1 MSFKNKMNKDNY
13 VDTGLSRLSITEYF
27 DEIPEFKLIPEYYQN
42 RIIDFFN
49 EDRHYMVDPSDIRM
63 FLAGNNW
70 FEVFKSTDAL
80 ESSLNIDEIVGVLG
94 CNRHFDTV
102 DEFDNWARNLNQL
115 RNETGDEISTFVMTH
130 SFGFVSDL
138 PEEWYIASYV

>member
-1 MSFKNKMNKDNY
+1 MDKGIDIDS
-13 VDTGLSRLSITEYF
+13 SRLQIINFF
-27 DEIPEFKLIPEYYQN
+27 DEIPEFNLIPEHYRN

-63 FLAGNNW
+63 FLAGNNG
-70 FEVFKSTDAL
+70 FEVFKSIDVL
-80 ESSLNIDEIVGVLG
+80 ESSLNIKKIVGVLG

-115 RNETGDEISTFVMTH
+115 RNETGDEISIFVMTH